1 MRQVLKLNSK
11 TYLQQDLSNYVF
23 DCHPIISLNKS
34 ATPDANASSASVQKQ
49 KVLVAGAKQ
58 PFITDLTEAAKAAG
72 MSADCIVP
80 GLIGP
85 VNSFEMS
92 VPGVFTNEAIA
103 LVDIGF
109 KNSTIC
115 LLLNGEFILNRTVSL
130 GGDRLTVGLSESMN
144 ISYAEAEGI
153 KVGVAHEV
161 QSALESTLTPLGR
174 ELRAS
179 IDFFEHQHDRTVS
192 QIYICGGSSR
202 SEVIM
207 NVLQAEL
214 MVECKTWNP
223 VSVLK
228 LELPANQAGEIEQVA
243 PQLVTAVGA
252 ALVAL

>member
-1 MRQVLKLNSK
+1 
-11 TYLQQDLSNYVF
+11 
-23 DCHPIISLNKS
+23 
-34 ATPDANASSASVQKQ
+34 
-49 KVLVAGAKQ
+49 
-58 PFITDLTEAAKAAG
+58 
-72 MSADCIVP
+72 
-80 GLIGP
+80 
-85 VNSFEMS
+85 
-92 VPGVFTNEAIA
+92 
-103 LVDIGF
+103 
-109 KNSTIC
+109 
-115 LLLNGEFILNRTVSL
+115 
-130 GGDRLTVGLSESMN
+130 
-144 ISYAEAEGI
+144 
-153 KVGVAHEV
+153 
-161 QSALESTLTPLGR
+161 
-174 ELRAS
+174 LRAS